1 VGISD
6 RHHNKEGTMNDT
18 TTVPQRGLRITKEH
32 IEGLLAA
39 STWHDTKMGDK
50 TTVVCLRLPNGFEVI
65 ESSGCVDPAN
75 YDHAM
80 GVTIC
85 RRRITDKVWL
95 LEGYRLTCLVAEKF
109 VGIRISDRIA
119 QVCHEVNRAYCQ
131 SLGDHSQVAWY
142 DAPPW
147 QRQSAI
153 HGVELQLENPLA
165 SPAAS
170 HEAWMAEK
178 LAAGWEYGPVK
189 DAEAKRHPC
198 LVPFNQL
205 PREQQAKDYIFRAV
219 VHALRPW

>member
-1 VGISD
+1 MSETPTI
-6 RHHNKEGTMNDT
+6 
-18 TTVPQRGLRITKEH
+18 PQRGPRITKEH
-32 IEGLLAA
+32 IDGLLAA
-39 STWHDTKMGDK
+39 STWTDTKMGDK

-75 YDHAM
+75 YDHAL

-95 LEGYRLTCLVAEKF
+95 LEGYRLACLMAE
-109 VGIRISDRIA
+109 RIAPTLISEHIA

-131 SLGDHSQVAWY
+131 AMGDHSQVPWH
-142 DAPPW
+142 DAPDW
-147 QRQSAI
+147 QRMSAI
-153 HGVELQLENPLA
+153 HGVELHLANPHA

-189 DAEAKRHPC
+189 DTAAKRHPC
-198 LVPFNQL
+198 LVPFDQL